1 MKKKPADNDHSNH
14 SNNSITKQELNKL
27 TAQSFDARLVQAN
40 LAIKNDIAALI
51 KMTDFDDK
59 LKYLNKKVTS
69 NKTKHI
75 FVENKL
81 KKIKKKKKNDSSLFI
96 GQACFFIDG
105 TQVYLTSQTLYYTL
119 KRLGN
124 TEKNCIMKI

>member
-40 LAIKNDIAALI
+40 LASKNDIAALI

-75 FVENKL
+75 FVENKF
-81 KKIKKKKKNDSSLFI
+81 KKIKKKKKM
-96 GQACFFIDG
+96 
-105 TQVYLTSQTLYYTL
+105 TQVFLLVKPAFLLMEHKFT
-119 KRLGN
+119 
-124 TEKNCIMKI
+124 